1 MEKWKNMPPTS
12 KTVKDPV
19 PSEQNFRQVSES
31 IQTLF
36 ELTSRIDERV
46 KMLIERQK
54 ELDAQIEKL
63 LELQHHALTRLTA
76 VEAKDFNS
84 VQENLHSLSEKVA
97 VIVSDDPQKELIELR
112 SKVHSLEVKAE
123 NIQMRVGH
131 HDHRWT
137 QIFDSVWKVTLMC
150 IAGYILYKLGIQ
162 APPN

>member
-12 KTVKDPV
+12 KTVKDAALT
-19 PSEQNFRQVSES
+19 EQFFGQVSES
-31 IQTLF
+31 IQMLF

-63 LELQHHALTRLTA
+63 LELQHSALTRLSA
-76 VEAKDFNS
+76 VESKDFNR

-112 SKVHSLEVKAE
+112 SKVQNLEVKAE
-123 NIQMRVGH
+123 NIQMRIGY

-137 QIFDSVWKVTLMC
+137 QIFDAVWKVALMC
-150 IAGYILYKLGIQ
+150 IAGYILYKLGLQ